1 MESTGA
7 DFTKHLRSD
16 FDLFGPEKDH
26 EVGSVSSWLCDIS
39 IKECILALKRQ
50 ISEQRCSI
58 YTVYA
63 FMNGYTTWAKIMTC
77 WILQILFPTVYV
89 YFILQENYI
98 MVAHYDYCPGLDL
111 EDWEGKKIFLKITG
125 FLVGL
130 CLFFLVMN
138 AYSNLGYNWNFQLYV
153 HGYKIAK
160 PYHPD
165 PTKQSLYIASQRAHH
180 SFAPLLRKRTSGM
193 VDLVLKQFSIWVL
206 SVSGLI
212 SLYFCNAVETMILHA
227 FCFTFLLQIDER
239 IVSTPELRALE
250 SMCDDMIQQ
259 LFNNDPT
266 MTTFQQSLIIK
277 WYWRVQRFL
286 WFLLKN
292 VLFCIP
298 FYIGVC
304 HE

>member
-1 MESTGA
+1 MESTTA
-7 DFTKHLRSD
+7 DFKQQLRSD
-16 FDLFGPEKDH
+16 FDIYEKDNYP
-26 EVGSVSSWLCDIS
+26 GSVSSWLCDIS

-50 ISEQRCSI
+50 IAEQRCSI

-63 FMNGYTTWAKIMTC
+63 FNAGYTTWAKIMTS

-89 YFILQENYI
+89 YFILQEKYI
-98 MVAHYDYCPGLDL
+98 MVSNYDYCPGLDL
-111 EDWEGKKIFLKITG
+111 DTWVGKSLFLKLTG
-125 FLVGL
+125 LLVGS
-130 CLFFLVMN
+130 CLFFLVIN
-138 AYSNLGYNWNFQLYV
+138 QYSNLGYNWNYQLYE

-165 PTKQSLYIASQRAHH
+165 PTKQSLYIASQTAHR

-193 VDLVLKQFSIWVL
+193 VDLVVKQFSIWVL

-212 SLYFCNAVETMILHA
+212 SLYFCNAVESMILHA
-227 FCFTFLLQIDER
+227 FCFTFLLQIDEK

-250 SMCDDMIQQ
+250 TICEDMIR
-259 LFNNDPT
+259 NVGIHDPT
-266 MTTFQQSLIIK
+266 MTAFQQSLIIK
-277 WYWRVQRFL
+277 WYWRVQKLL
-286 WFLLKN
+286 WWLLRN

-298 FYIGVC
+298 FYICVC